1 MDTVDGVVDLSRESV
16 LEQRVKPDPLTGSTG
31 SKGTTD
37 MSGGAMA
44 HGGKS
49 PAGAATGSTV
59 AMLITAA
66 SSNAA
71 ATALTT
77 KEQVK
82 VRKPRLLVCA
92 PSNVAVDNIISK
104 IIEEGFKGGDGNK
117 VIFQILF

>member
-1 MDTVDGVVDLSRESV
+1 MDTVDGVVDLSQESV
-16 LEQRVKPDPLTGSTG
+16 LEPKVKPDSLADSTG

-44 HGGKS
+44 HSGKK
-49 PAGAATGSTV
+49 AASATAGSTV
-59 AMLITAA
+59 ATLLAAAA
-66 SSNAA
+66 SSAA
-71 ATALTT
+71 ATALTA

-117 VIFQILF
+117 VKKKF